1 MNLSPDE
8 DQLIYSYLFEADA
21 VTPVGKLRYGVVCR
35 ISALLPL
42 SAAPSMPSSESGRSS
57 YLTPAALYTC
67 SIFHM
72 TATLSRMFCP
82 CRAGRLSARRDILHP
97 SRQLSAPC
105 QPICRGFSRDIA
117 AVRRAVQCVPSEV
130 SVQVSLLRSPQ

>member
-1 MNLSPDE
+1 MNLSPGE

-35 ISALLPL
+35 TSALLPL

-82 CRAGRLSARRDILHP
+82 CRAGRLSARRDIRRPNL
-97 SRQLSAPC
+97 QLSAPC
-105 QPICRGFSRDIA
+105 QQICRGFSRDIA

-130 SVQVSLLRSPQ
+130 SVQVSRPRSPQ